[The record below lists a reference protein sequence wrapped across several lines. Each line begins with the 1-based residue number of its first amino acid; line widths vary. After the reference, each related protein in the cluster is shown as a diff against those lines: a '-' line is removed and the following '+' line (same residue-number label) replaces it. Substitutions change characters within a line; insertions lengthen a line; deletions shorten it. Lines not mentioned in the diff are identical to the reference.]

1 MKLLI
6 WLVVVLAVVVWVQRA
21 KKNLVQRARD
31 AAAAAAAAARGGE
44 NAPDGQRGPA
54 PDRRMAAIERMVQCA
69 QCGIHFP
76 ASEAVYGGTGNNSGD
91 ADNHV
96 AAAAMVF
103 CCTEHRTLHASQSGT
118 GPA

>member
-31 AAAAAAAAARGGE
+31 AAAAAAARSGDNGS
-44 NAPDGQRGPA
+44 DGRHGPT

-76 ASEAVYGGTGNNSGD
+76 ASEAVFGGTGNNSSD
-91 ADNHV
+91 ADNH
-96 AAAAMVF
+96 AAAAGTVF
-103 CCTEHRTLHASQSGT
+103 CCAEHRALHASQRGA